1 MSRTVR
7 NIPHNQFCFL
17 RRPKT
22 HNEIMNIT
30 GIINDIKVGEYKHYP
45 VSGVNRMHRRK
56 NIPDSHYDQR
66 ISALYETFEEF

>member
-1 MSRTVR
+1 
-7 NIPHNQFCFL
+7 
-17 RRPKT
+17 
-22 HNEIMNIT
+22 MNIT